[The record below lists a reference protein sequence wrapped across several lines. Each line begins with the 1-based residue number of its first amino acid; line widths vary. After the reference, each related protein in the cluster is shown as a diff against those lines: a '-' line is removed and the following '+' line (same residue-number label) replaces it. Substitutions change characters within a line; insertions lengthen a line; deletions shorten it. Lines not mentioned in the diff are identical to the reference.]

1 MDTSKPLKRD
11 KNLQPFSRD
20 HHHTLLLCWKIRKG
34 FSKGIATER
43 IKQYADWFYTHHV
56 LPHFELEEKY
66 IFPILGTENKLIKKA
81 LSEHRR
87 IQKLFEQPNDVN
99 NALSL
104 LEEELEQHVRFEERV
119 LFPEIQK
126 TASEE
131 QLELVAAHHSDERF
145 EDNLSDA
152 FWK

>member
-1 MDTSKPLKRD
+1 MSTSKPLKRD

-43 IKQYADWFYTHHV
+43 IKEYTDWFYVNHV

-66 IFPILGTENKLIKKA
+66 IFPILGSENKLVKKA
-81 LSEHRR
+81 LSEHKRL
-87 IQKLFEQPNDVN
+87 QKLFEESSDVSG
-99 NALSL
+99 ALSL

-126 TASEE
+126 VATEE
-131 QLELVAAHHSDERF
+131 ELELVAAHHSDERF
-145 EDNLSDA
+145 KDNLKDE